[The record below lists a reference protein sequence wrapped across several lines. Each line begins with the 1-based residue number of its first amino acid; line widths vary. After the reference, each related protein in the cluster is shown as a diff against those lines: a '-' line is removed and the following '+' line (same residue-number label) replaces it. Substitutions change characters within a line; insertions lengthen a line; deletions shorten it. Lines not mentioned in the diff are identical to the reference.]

1 MNRAGELARH
11 NRVLGRGAGVGIRR
25 RMYEASFH
33 SGRSVALP
41 ADEVDLL
48 SNEAGVDV
56 HAGGFTLRPQ
66 FANQFRETDGVEKHG
81 QGRTLDAASGN
92 RKLMNGRSAV
102 ASVETVAQFR
112 RIIYANQIFSRA
124 CCRAGW
130 PLGCI
135 SSCLAALTVGIGC
148 CTRL

>member
-66 FANQFRETDGVEKHG
+66 FANQFRETDGVEKH
-81 QGRTLDAASGN
+81 
-92 RKLMNGRSAV
+92 
-102 ASVETVAQFR
+102 
-112 RIIYANQIFSRA
+112 
-124 CCRAGW
+124 
-130 PLGCI
+130 
-135 SSCLAALTVGIGC
+135 
-148 CTRL
+148 

>member
-66 FANQFRETDGVEKHG
+66 FANQFRETP
-81 QGRTLDAASGN
+81 
-92 RKLMNGRSAV
+92 
-102 ASVETVAQFR
+102 
-112 RIIYANQIFSRA
+112 
-124 CCRAGW
+124 C
-130 PLGCI
+130 PLE
-135 SSCLAALTVGIGC
+135 
-148 CTRL
+148 